1 MQIQSKLTTAPV
13 VHEVAHV
20 AQNSLFGTYI
30 RIVGRGL
37 AMFIL
42 ATAAILLIQLAYPR
56 NLTTPLLRV
65 NNTAVGLRSEDALRA
80 QLDAMTSRSLSL
92 EARQKAYQVTF
103 AELGATVDAEA
114 SARQLTSYSMR
125 DRLTPFSLFRRQV
138 APVVAMRHDDAKM
151 RAWAQT
157 IQQENSLPPKS
168 AAVEVVQGEYAVT
181 KPSEPGLSYDT
192 EQLVQTI
199 KSSQPGLT
207 EKITIPAVTVE
218 PAVSTEKAET
228 AISQLR
234 RQTTQETFLVVGEEK
249 FTIPR
254 TRLKQF
260 IAISY
265 DKKRDLLTSTYNK
278 TAIKRYV
285 ASIAPKVY
293 VAPVAAKI
301 SVFNGVTQSTTKARD
316 GQQLNEPEAVKAIV
330 AGLKGDE
337 QTITVK
343 PQVISA
349 TAQFSRSYSKN
360 NKGLQILLQDWQSD
374 TGLQA
379 GVVVRELSGKGRAAS
394 INGSQQFLAASLAK
408 LYLEHYLYNG
418 MAAGKWSSK
427 TKLGTS
433 QTLGTCLEIMIV
445 YSNNPCFNGIGA
457 NRGWSNV
464 ASFTAA
470 QGFSS
475 TNPNPAVYTTTAQ
488 DTAWFLQRLQ
498 NGSLIKSSYRSKM
511 LSHMT
516 RQIYREGIPSGSR
529 GAVANKVGY
538 WSGYRHDAGI
548 VYHPKS
554 TYVLSVLTYGG
565 SPSQIADLARR
576 VSNYM
581 DK

>member
-1 MQIQSKLTTAPV
+1 
-13 VHEVAHV
+13 
-20 AQNSLFGTYI
+20 
-30 RIVGRGL
+30 
-37 AMFIL
+37 
-42 ATAAILLIQLAYPR
+42 
-56 NLTTPLLRV
+56 
-65 NNTAVGLRSEDALRA
+65 
-80 QLDAMTSRSLSL
+80 
-92 EARQKAYQVTF
+92 
-103 AELGATVDAEA
+103 
-114 SARQLTSYSMR
+114 
-125 DRLTPFSLFRRQV
+125 
-138 APVVAMRHDDAKM
+138 
-151 RAWAQT
+151 
-157 IQQENSLPPKS
+157 
-168 AAVEVVQGEYAVT
+168 
-181 KPSEPGLSYDT
+181 
-192 EQLVQTI
+192 
-199 KSSQPGLT
+199 
-207 EKITIPAVTVE
+207 
-218 PAVSTEKAET
+218 
-228 AISQLR
+228 
-234 RQTTQETFLVVGEEK
+234 VVGEEK

-427 TKLGTS
+427 SKLGTS